1 MCAIAAIYNY
11 HYAAPEINGQELCAI
26 RDHMSARGPDG
37 KGTWFSENGKIGLAY
52 QRLSII
58 DINERAAQP
67 MSSADGQFWDKAI
80 TSFIQKKL

>member
-1 MCAIAAIYNY
+1 MCAITAIYNY
-11 HYAAPEINGQELCAI
+11 HYAAPEINRKELCAI

-67 MSSADGQFWDKAI
+67 MSTTDGQFWDKAI